1 MSDPA
6 PTAVQRVYGHVKERI
21 LAGEFADG
29 TMLSEGQIAAELA
42 VSRTPVREAFV
53 QLEIQGL
60 LRLYPKRGALVVP
73 VSREEIDAVIETR
86 WVLERHG
93 LERALERRDAEVVAG
108 MRAVIAEQERLVAA
122 GDFAGFVDQDRE
134 FHRVAV
140 AATQNAILIGL
151 YDSIAE
157 RQRRMIRRYVGS
169 GEDAATVTG
178 EHAAITDA
186 LQAGV
191 PGPTLELLRAHVDR
205 TRASLLGL

>member
-1 MSDPA
+1 VSDTA

-21 LAGEFADG
+21 LTGEFADG
-29 TMLSEGQIAAELA
+29 TMLSEGQIAAELG

-93 LERALERRDAEVVAG
+93 LERAMETRDEAVIAG
-108 MRAVIAEQERLVAA
+108 MRAVVVEQQRLVAA
-122 GDFAGFVDQDRE
+122 GDFVAFVDQDRE

-140 AATQNAILIGL
+140 AATRNAILVGL

-169 GEDAATVTG
+169 GEDAAVVTD
-178 EHAAITDA
+178 EHTAITDA
-186 LQAGV
+186 LFAGEV
-191 PGPTLELLRAHVDR
+191 APTLELLRAHVQR
-205 TRASLLGL
+205 TRAALLGV